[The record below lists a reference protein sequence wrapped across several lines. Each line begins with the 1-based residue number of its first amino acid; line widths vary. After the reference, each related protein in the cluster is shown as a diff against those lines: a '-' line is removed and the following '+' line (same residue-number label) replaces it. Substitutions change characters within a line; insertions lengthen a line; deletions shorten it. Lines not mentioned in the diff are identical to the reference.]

1 VLEVEETFC
10 DDKAH
15 FVFAE
20 CRLSVFAE
28 EVNGHLEICLAN
40 VVLLNNVWSFLHDVN
55 MEARK
60 HSKSYQKRFDCDAV
74 VDDCQEICVDG
85 WYIQNTFFVCDC
97 FVQQS
102 ELYGWEQCG

>member
-1 VLEVEETFC
+1 MFGKCCIVEQCVEFS
-10 DDKAH
+10 AY
-15 FVFAE
+15 
-20 CRLSVFAE
+20 
-28 EVNGHLEICLAN
+28 
-40 VVLLNNVWSFLHDVN
+40 DVN

-85 WYIQNTFFVCDC
+85 WYIQNTFFLCDC